1 MRYRHNSQL
10 SGNIF
15 DFQSLEGALAYLFT
29 RGTYFYNFLL
39 KVTLSS
45 KTGTL
50 KTKPKY
56 ECVGES
62 VGGGEGRVLAC
73 IIWLSTPFY
82 VQKWSC
88 LKQQ

>member
-29 RGTYFYNFLL
+29 RGAYFYNFRL

-45 KTGTL
+45 KTGTS
-50 KTKPKY
+50 KTRPKY
-56 ECVGES
+56 ECVWES
-62 VGGGEGRVLAC
+62 VRGRVGL
-73 IIWLSTPFY
+73 
-82 VQKWSC
+82 
-88 LKQQ
+88 

>member
-62 VGGGEGRVLAC
+62 VGGGGGEGCSMYYLAFNTLLC
-73 IIWLSTPFY
+73 SEM
-82 VQKWSC
+82 VMS
-88 LKQQ
+88 

>member
-56 ECVGES
+56 ECVREL
-62 VGGGEGRVLAC
+62 VGGEGRVVVC
-73 IIWLSTPFY
+73 IIWLLTPFY
-82 VQKWSC
+82 VQKWC
-88 LKQQ
+88 L

>member
-15 DFQSLEGALAYLFT
+15 DFQSLEGALACLFT

-62 VGGGEGRVLAC
+62 VGGGGGGEGLG
-73 IIWLSTPFY
+73 L
-82 VQKWSC
+82 
-88 LKQQ
+88 